1 MKYLVFDQSAID
13 TLIRL
18 NDFTSIIRYSNDENY
33 SLDIDSLFGQ
43 KSNEGI
49 IFVGKE
55 CSKSLVVF
63 DLTKFDFLSLDQNK
77 LSTIFR
83 KVFGFSIRFWNGM
96 PFVSC
101 EHILGTKAAIFPFPF
116 TVGEADHVVVRRNP
130 PCAKFSNCILA
141 YDFNNQSTV
150 SLPSQEDPDFSIFD
164 LAVTAYE
171 TALQNKKTSAL
182 KNKNIIAKTSIIE
195 RHDTENFQSHQGFTY
210 LKYEKQLELLTR
222 PQREVVESA
231 NLTDPIRIEGP
242 AGTGKT
248 TSMVLR
254 AIRLLLKAQE
264 EDRKF
269 RILYITHSES
279 TKNDVQNKIISLLPS
294 TRFFEENAPQYIQV
308 STLFSWCANFS
319 KIQENQLIEGAS
331 ENSKKFQFELLS
343 MAYHAVKEKSYKTY
357 RNLISEKL
365 RMFLEQEDEMKIL
378 LMLQYEFS
386 IRIKGMAHE
395 SLDQYKTLKKLQNGI
410 PLCSDDDVD
419 YIFKIFTKY
428 CSYIQQLNVYDT
440 DDVAIEALNRL
451 NGPVWRRERETEGYD
466 YIFADEI
473 HLFNL
478 NEQNIIHFLTN
489 NYRQKSIPICFALD
503 YSQAIGERGD
513 RSDYYFEK
521 EMKAQNIHL
530 VRNYSRVFRNSPY
543 ITDLCAAI
551 TASGATLFQYF
562 NNPYSQYEE
571 NFDPAKKDYYTQP
584 LLYSYD
590 TDEEMRDSLETHIT
604 ELSNQLKCPL
614 NEIAIIFLD
623 TSIIEEWGIV
633 GGIGKYPTNL
643 IMDNNV
649 KYKNLNSV
657 FVSTP
662 DFISGLE
669 FTAVILPAVDKG
681 RVPPSSIR
689 DISKNFLKYSALNQL
704 YLSCSRARLG
714 LRILENSTRGRSECL
729 DYPIEKDT
737 IKIVEAKH

>member
-18 NDFTSIIRYSNDENY
+18 NDFTPIIRFSSDENY
-33 SLDIDSLFGQ
+33 CLDVDAIFGQ
-43 KSNEGI
+43 KSSDGV
-49 IFVGKE
+49 IFIGKE
-55 CSKSLVVF
+55 CSKSLIVF

-77 LSTIFR
+77 LSTILR
-83 KVFGFSIRFWNGM
+83 KTFGFSIRFWNGM

-101 EHILGTKAAIFPFPF
+101 EHILGTKAAIFPFAF
-116 TVGEADHVVVRRNP
+116 TVGEADHVVIRRNP
-130 PCAKFSNCILA
+130 PCTKFANCILA
-141 YDFNNQSTV
+141 YDFNNQSTISLV
-150 SLPSQEDPDFSIFD
+150 SSEDPDFSIFD

-171 TALQNKKTSAL
+171 SAL
-182 KNKNIIAKTSIIE
+182 NHKKNCVSINENDTQKTSIIE
-195 RHDTENFQSHQGFTY
+195 EHNTENGQFNQTFTY
-210 LKYEKQLELLTR
+210 LKYEKQLELLT
-222 PQREVVESA
+222 PAQKDVVEST

-254 AIRLLLKAQE
+254 AIRLLLNAQE
-264 EDRKF
+264 AGRRF

-279 TKNDVQNKIISLLPS
+279 TKSDVQNKIMSLLP
-294 TRFFEENAPQYIQV
+294 TADFFEENAPQYIQV

-319 KIQENQLIEGAS
+319 KILENQLIEGTS
-331 ENSKKFQFELLS
+331 EDSKKFQFELLS
-343 MAYHAVKEKSYKTY
+343 MAYHAVTEKSYKTY

-365 RMFLEQEDEMKIL
+365 RVFLEQEDEMRIL
-378 LMLQYEFS
+378 LMLQHEFS

-395 SLDQYKTLKKLQNGI
+395 SLDQYKALKKLQNGI
-410 PLCSDDDVD
+410 PLYGDDDVD

-440 DDVAIEALNRL
+440 DDVAIETLNRL
-451 NGPVWRRERETEGYD
+451 DGPMWRRKREQEGYD

-478 NEQNIIHFLTN
+478 NEQNIIHFLTKDYN
-489 NYRQKSIPICFALD
+489 QKSIPICFALD

-530 VRNYSRVFRNSPY
+530 VKNYSKVFRNSPY

-562 NNPYSQYEE
+562 NNPYSQYQE
-571 NFDPAKKDYYTQP
+571 NFDVTKKDYYTQP
-584 LLYSYD
+584 LLFTYD
-590 TDEEMRDSLETHIT
+590 TDEAMRNSLETHIT
-604 ELSNQLKCPL
+604 ELSNQLKCPIH
-614 NEIAIIFLD
+614 EIAIIFLD
-623 TSIIEEWGIV
+623 ASIIEKWNIV
-633 GGIGKYPTNL
+633 DGIGKYSTNL
-643 IMDNNV
+643 IIDNQT
-649 KYKNLNSV
+649 KCKKSNSV

-662 DFISGLE
+662 DFINGLE

-681 RVPPSSIR
+681 RVPPSSIK
-689 DISKNFLKYSALNQL
+689 DISKNFLKYLALNQL

-714 LRILENSTRGRSECL
+714 LRILENSTRGQSECL
-729 DYPIEKDT
+729 DYPIEKKT
-737 IKIVEAKH
+737 IKIAEEEH

>member
-13 TLIRL
+13 TLIRS
-18 NDFTSIIRYSNDENY
+18 NDLTSIIRFLNDENY
-33 SLDIDSLFGQ
+33 SLDIDYIFGQ

-49 IFVGKE
+49 VFVGIE
-55 CSKSLVVF
+55 CSRSLVVF
-63 DLTKFDFLSLDQNK
+63 DLTKFDFLSLEQNK
-77 LSTIFR
+77 LSTILR
-83 KVFGFSIRFWNGM
+83 KIFGFSIRFWNGM

-101 EHILGTKAAIFPFPF
+101 EHIFGTKAAIFPFPF

-130 PCAKFSNCILA
+130 PCTKFSNCILA
-141 YDFNNQSTV
+141 YDFNNQSTIPLA
-150 SLPSQEDPDFSIFD
+150 SSEDPDFSIFD

-171 TALQNKKTSAL
+171 SAL
-182 KNKNIIAKTSIIE
+182 NYKNNCVSINKNDPGKTSIVE
-195 RHDTENFQSHQGFTY
+195 EYNTQNGQFNQAFTY
-210 LKYEKQLELLTR
+210 LKYEKQLELLT
-222 PQREVVESA
+222 PAQRDVVEST
-231 NLTDPIRIEGP
+231 NRTDPIRIEGP

-254 AIRLLLKAQE
+254 AIRLLLNAQE
-264 EDRKF
+264 EGRKF

-279 TKNDVQNKIISLLPS
+279 TKNDVQNKIMSLLP
-294 TRFFEENAPQYIQV
+294 TADFFRENAPQCIQV
-308 STLFSWCANFS
+308 STLYSWCSKFS
-319 KIQENQLIEGAS
+319 KILENQLIEKAP
-331 ENSKKFQFELLS
+331 EDSKKFQFELLS
-343 MAYHAVKEKSYKTY
+343 TAYHAVAEKSYKTY

-410 PLCSDDDVD
+410 PLCSDDDVV
-419 YIFKIFTKY
+419 YIFKIFTQY

-440 DDVAIEALNRL
+440 DDVAIETLNRL
-451 NGPVWRRERETEGYD
+451 DGPIWRRKRERDGYD

-478 NEQNIIHFLTN
+478 NEQNIIHFLTKDYN
-489 NYRQKSIPICFALD
+489 QKSIPICFALD

-543 ITDLCAAI
+543 IMDLCAAI

-571 NFDPAKKDYYTQP
+571 NFDITQKDYYTQP
-584 LLYSYD
+584 LLFSYD
-590 TDEEMRDSLETHIT
+590 TDEAMRNSLESHIT
-604 ELSNQLKCPL
+604 ELSNQLKCPSR
-614 NEIAIIFLD
+614 EIAIIFLD
-623 TSIIEEWGIV
+623 TSIIEKWGIV
-633 GGIGKYPTNL
+633 DGIGKYSTNL
-643 IMDNNV
+643 IIDNHTEC
-649 KYKNLNSV
+649 KKSNSV

-714 LRILENSTRGRSECL
+714 LRFLENSTRGRSECL
-729 DYPIEKDT
+729 DYPIEKKT
-737 IKIVEAKH
+737 IKIVEAEH